1 VNFKYY
7 NPVKID
13 FGIDALNRLPQWVGN
28 RKALLITSNGFE
40 ERGVVATVK
49 EKTSMINRV
58 INNIQPNPTL
68 GQLEVL
74 YKELEFESF
83 DVIVAL
89 GGGSVI
95 DIAKA
100 LSIYKEKPSDEPF
113 KLIENMLF
121 NGYQSDEILYKP
133 IIAIPTTAGTGSEV
147 TPWGTI
153 WDDVNKKKYSIHT
166 DRLWCEV
173 AICDPTL
180 TLTLPREL
188 TIQTGLDAL
197 SHSLESIW
205 NVNASP
211 LSLNYATSSIPKIV
225 DILPRLVNNLNDIN
239 LRFEMML
246 ASLQAGLAFSNT
258 QTAIAHAMSYY
269 MTLNKDI
276 PHGIAASI
284 TLPDILNVALTNAEL
299 KLNLQKCLGENPVED
314 LYKLFE
320 ALHVTTDYM
329 EYNLTV
335 LDFSSIK
342 ESLSQTSRA
351 KNSLIDSDILFEGIF
366 NKTRN

>member
-153 WDDVNKKKYSIHT
+153 WDDINKMKYSIHT
-166 DRLWCEV
+166 DFLWCEA
-173 AICDPTL
+173 AIYDPNITL
-180 TLTLPREL
+180 SLTKEL

-197 SHSLESIW
+197 SHSLESLW
-205 NVNASP
+205 NHNRNPVSQMYAVEAIRMIVTDLP
-211 LSLNYATSSIPKIV
+211 LLAKDLSNPL
-225 DILPRLVNNLNDIN
+225 
-239 LRFEMML
+239 LREKMML
-246 ASLQAGLAFSNT
+246 ATTKAGLAFSNT
-258 QTAIAHAMSYY
+258 QTAVAHAISYY
-269 MTLNKDI
+269 LTLHHGVA
-276 PHGIAASI
+276 HGIAASI
-284 TLPDILNVALTNAEL
+284 TLPTITEVGLSDTELKEILVLALGSDPVATLENMFRELNVSNDLVEYGLKREELNAL
-299 KLNLQKCLGENPVED
+299 
-314 LYKLFE
+314 
-320 ALHVTTDYM
+320 
-329 EYNLTV
+329 
-335 LDFSSIK
+335 K
-342 ESLSQTSRA
+342 ESLLSTSRI
-351 KNSLIDSDILFEGIF
+351 KNSLIDVEMLFDKFESEY
-366 NKTRN
+366 K

>member
-1 VNFKYY
+1 MNFKYY

-13 FGIDALNRLPQWVGN
+13 FGIGSLERLSQWIGN

-40 ERGVVATVK
+40 ERGVVASVK
-49 EKTSMINRV
+49 EKNPMITRV

-68 GQLEVL
+68 EQLEVL

-100 LSIYKEKPSDEPF
+100 LSIYKEKSSDEPF

-166 DRLWCEV
+166 DKLWCEV
-173 AICDPTL
+173 AICDPAL
-180 TLTLPREL
+180 TLTLPKEL

-197 SHSLESIW
+197 SHCLESLW

-211 LSLNYATSSIPKIV
+211 LTSNYATNAILKIV
-225 DILPRLVNNLNDIN
+225 DVLPRLVNNLDDIN
-239 LRFEMML
+239 LRSEMML
-246 ASLQAGLAFSNT
+246 ASLKAGLAFSNT

-269 MTLNKDI
+269 MTLHKDI

-299 KLNLQKCLGENPVED
+299 KLDLQKCFGENPVEI
-314 LYKLFE
+314 LNKLFG
-320 ALHVTTDYM
+320 ALHVTTSYT
-329 EYNLTV
+329 EYGLTE
-335 LDFSSIK
+335 LDFSLIK

-351 KNSLIDSDILFEGIF
+351 KNSLIDSNILFENIS
-366 NKTRN
+366 NKIRN